1 MRCIITSAN
10 KRIGMFFYRLWHLI
24 AAMAATQN
32 RDVID
37 NRRNRQVLHLF
48 RFIPY
53 VPSSLF
59 PPKTRIA
66 AILLLSAT
74 SSLFYGS
81 AALVTSN
88 SALPDFDIRAD
99 RRSSLSEPPSSF
111 TGKTANASTRSRN
124 DRQPEFLRTGTHT
137 VMRWGSLSGSA
148 SRVYNLFEPLSAP
161 SSDSPETIARNFI
174 RSNTDL
180 YRLDAQEVDSLRI
193 IKTDRSAHS
202 GVMHLTLQ
210 QEVSAIEIFQGA
222 VTVHI
227 DRSGA
232 VIATGGELFADAKDS
247 ANLDRPA
254 ITVTDALR
262 AAADYVDATV
272 PNPVVISS
280 PPEGASSRQIIE
292 SRTAFA
298 RDIQS
303 RLIYFPLTTG
313 RLRLAWEFTLWMKH
327 APDAYLVIVD
337 AENAALL
344 FRYNFTWYEE
354 NPLRPH
360 GLVFTKES
368 PRPANPFT
376 GDENPPIVEREDR
389 PFRAEP
395 FNGEE
400 LFATGDPHF
409 DWWAGR
415 PANNLIS
422 NNTDTHLDRDSMP
435 NQPDLPRLEAPDG
448 NFAFP
453 LNFALA
459 PTTDDNAKAAQVN
472 LFYWINRFHNILYRF
487 GFTESAGNFQT
498 NNFSLGGLGND
509 AIEGDAQ
516 DGSGFNN
523 ANFSAPPDGQA
534 GRVQMFLWNTATPQL
549 DGDFDQGVIIHEL
562 THGLSSRLVGN
573 STGLIGM
580 QSRGMGE
587 GWSDY
592 FALVMLREEGDDPQG
607 AYPIGQYVVNRYA
620 RGIRRFPYSTQPSVY
635 PLTFARIADN
645 TDVHPVGEIW
655 CVALW
660 EMRALL
666 LERYG
671 FREGQRLSLQLV
683 VDGMKL
689 TPVAPTFVDARDAI
703 LLADRVANQGA
714 NACLIWS
721 AFAKRGLGFSAST
734 TDPGDAA
741 PSEAFN
747 GAPFCSDDATL
758 SLDRSNYLP
767 GETLRIRLGD
777 RNAGTTSVIVVSEQT
792 GDSETITLLPEN
804 GVPGSYTA
812 TVNISAHRPTSGDG
826 NIQIASNG
834 TDRIIVTYLDEATS
848 GGGAETVTAAAG
860 IARERAVYSDDVES
874 GNRGWLATGTWAIDS
889 RSSSSPTRSWRV
901 SSSGNSAYQNVIALT
916 SPLLDLTSVT
926 DVSLNFAQS
935 YELFNGFNYAIIE
948 YSIDDGASWARA
960 KANTSTQS
968 AFALTVVRLPGLD
981 GQPRARF
988 RFRLQNSVTSGSN
1001 FWAVDDI
1008 HLTGRSGRGDF
1019 IPAGAVD
1026 APTILRIA
1034 PPFASPSGGIEVT
1047 VFGDNFTESSDMALT
1062 FDNTPAASLRVI
1074 SPGVLR
1080 ATVPPRAPGHAAVR
1094 ILGRRGATTFAPGF
1108 TYIDPQAPTPAPAIE
1123 AITPAEGSLK
1133 GVTIVTI
1140 YGSGFVPST
1149 RVSFGSADGN
1159 VTFVNQTTLRVT
1171 APARATPGAVDVT
1184 VTQDSLLSTLALGFT
1199 YTSASPPQLQI
1210 LTPAG
1215 GETFHLGGVIPVSW
1229 ISSGDTGLL
1238 RHNIQLVYQTGAP
1251 LTSFEAPGSAQ
1262 SFLLPL
1268 NPNLLLE
1275 PQARIRVTAV
1285 DANGNSLE
1293 EFSQP
1298 FAVEQR
1304 WVRRA
1309 NLTASVQRMQAAAA
1323 GGFVYSFGGRTGTSH
1338 ASTIPTV
1345 YRYDPAENIWSNAA
1359 SNGMMIPNM
1368 PTGLNSGDAAFLNG
1382 RIYIPGGITLSSTTS
1397 STHLVY
1403 SVENNSWSAAPDQP
1417 FPASNYS
1424 LAEDAVT
1431 GAYHLTGGAT
1441 TGSVPTATARSFT
1454 AATGEWTE
1462 LPPMNTARFGHES
1475 VMMNG
1480 KLYVAGGIGTGGGLS
1495 SAEVYDFAAR
1505 QWSPISPLNTPRA
1518 YATSV
1523 LAQDLSGNPV
1533 WIIVGGL
1540 NPATGAQLGAES
1552 YDAKTNRWTALDAS
1566 FNPAVA
1572 RVFPGGAAIGPE
1584 FYIVGG
1590 ATPTFSTF
1598 AVERIRITP
1607 FVASADNQPPVLVA
1621 PAAIAGVPEVPLR
1634 FTATANDIG
1643 QTLGVTIE
1651 AQGLPEGA
1659 VFTLSNPSVN
1669 SSTGRFEWTPRPEDA
1684 GKTCTLRLRAYDGIY
1699 EDVKVVRIRVVDARP
1714 LAVVNAADFRP
1725 GAVTPDSIAA
1735 IFGEF
1740 LSVRTETA
1748 FALPL
1753 PLEISGTR
1761 VTINGEPA
1769 PLFFV
1774 SPSQINFAVPPGI
1787 ETGQA
1792 SVMVESADGT
1802 YSFGMVAVTIPVP
1815 AIFTLD
1821 STGMGDAAAL
1831 ATPDGVFYQTQ
1842 PFDVFVDGKPNIL
1855 LLFGTGIRLAAAE
1868 APLDDNGVAEAVT
1881 ATIDGLPATV
1891 YYAGAQGQFSGLD
1904 QLNLEIP
1911 AMLSGGPERRLEV
1924 RVAINGV
1931 TANVVTIVIR

>member
-1 MRCIITSAN
+1 MR
-10 KRIGMFFYRLWHLI
+10 FFHLSRLIPSILI
-24 AAMAATQN
+24 
-32 RDVID
+32 
-37 NRRNRQVLHLF
+37 
-48 RFIPY
+48 
-53 VPSSLF
+53 SLF
-59 PPKTRIA
+59 PPKARIA
-66 AILLLSAT
+66 AILLVAGA
-74 SSLFYGS
+74 SSLLYGS
-81 AALVTSN
+81 AAVVTSN
-88 SALPDFDIRAD
+88 GALADFDIRAD
-99 RRSSLSEPPSSF
+99 RRISLSEPPPSF
-111 TGKTANASTRSRN
+111 TGKTAIASTRGGN
-124 DRQPEFLRTGTHT
+124 DRQRELPGTGTHT
-137 VMRWGSLSGSA
+137 VMRWSSLSGSV
-148 SRVYNLFEPLSAP
+148 SRVYNLFESLSSP
-161 SSDSPETIARNFI
+161 SSDPPETIARNFL
-174 RSNTDL
+174 RSNADL
-180 YRLDAQEVDSLRI
+180 YRLDAQEVNSLRV
-193 IKTDRSAHS
+193 IKSDRTLHS
-202 GVMHLTLQ
+202 GAVHITLQ
-210 QEVSAIEIFQGA
+210 QEVAGIEVFQGA

-227 DRSGA
+227 DRTGA
-232 VIATGGELFADAKDS
+232 VVATGGELFADAPDS
-247 ANLDRPA
+247 VNLDRPA
-254 ITVTDALR
+254 IGVTQALS
-262 AAADYVDATV
+262 AAAGFVDAQI
-272 PNPVVISS
+272 PNPVVIVAPS
-280 PPEGASSRQIIE
+280 EGASLKQVIE
-292 SRTAFA
+292 SGAVFA
-298 RDIQS
+298 REIQG
-303 RLIYFPLTTG
+303 RLVYFPFTTG
-313 RLRLAWEFTLWMKH
+313 RLRLAWEFTLWMKD

-344 FRYNFTWYEE
+344 FRYNFTWYDE

-400 LFATGDPHF
+400 LFAASDPHY

-448 NFAFP
+448 NFTFP
-453 LNFALA
+453 VNFALA
-459 PTTDDNAKAAQVN
+459 PTTDDNARAAQVN

-498 NNFSLGGLGND
+498 SNFDLGGLGND

-562 THGLSSRLVGN
+562 THGLSSRLIGN
-573 STGLIGM
+573 STGLTGM

-592 FALVMLREEGDDPQG
+592 FALVMLREEGDDPHG

-645 TDVHPVGEIW
+645 TAVHPVGEIW
-655 CVALW
+655 CAALW

-671 FREGQRLSLQLV
+671 FSEGQRLSLQLV

-703 LLADRVANQGA
+703 LLADRVANQGS
-714 NACLIWS
+714 NTCLIWS

-734 TDPGDAA
+734 TDPGDAS
-741 PSEAFN
+741 PIEAFD

-777 RNAGTTSVIVVSEQT
+777 RNAGTTSVLVVSEQT
-792 GDSETITLLPEN
+792 GDSETITLLPET
-804 GVPGSYTA
+804 GVPGSYLSQI
-812 TVNISAHRPTSGDG
+812 NISAARPTSGDG
-826 NIQIASNG
+826 DIQIASNG
-834 TDRIIVTYLDEATS
+834 GDRIIVTYVDEST
-848 GGGAETVTAAAG
+848 GGGGTATVTAAAG
-860 IARERAVYSDDVES
+860 VGRERAVYADDVES

-926 DVSLNFAQS
+926 DVSLDFAQS
-935 YELFNGFNYAIIE
+935 YELFNGFNYAIVE

-960 KANTSTQS
+960 KASTSTQA
-968 AFALTVVRLPGLD
+968 AFALSTFRLPGLD
-981 GQPRARF
+981 GQSRARF
-988 RFRLQNSVTSGSN
+988 RFRLQNSVTTGSN

-1026 APTILRIA
+1026 APTIARIT
-1034 PPFASPSGGIEVT
+1034 PSFASPAGGIEVT

-1080 ATVPPRAPGHAAVR
+1080 ATVPAHAPGHAPVR
-1094 ILGRRGATTFAPGF
+1094 IMGRRGATTFAPGF
-1108 TYIDPQAPTPAPAIE
+1108 TYIDSQAPAPAPAIE
-1123 AITPAEGSLK
+1123 AIAPDKGSLK
-1133 GVTIVTI
+1133 GVTVVTI

-1159 VTFVNQTTLRVT
+1159 VTFINQTTLLAT
-1171 APARATPGAVDVT
+1171 APSRQMPGVVDVT
-1184 VTQDSLLSTLALGFT
+1184 VRNGGSVSVLALGFT
-1199 YTSASPPQLQI
+1199 YMDASPPQLHI
-1210 LTPAG
+1210 LAPAG
-1215 GETFHLGGVIPVSW
+1215 GETFHLGGLIPVSW
-1229 ISSGDTGLL
+1229 ISSGGTGLL

-1268 NPNLLLE
+1268 NPTLLLE
-1275 PQARIRVTAV
+1275 PQARIRITAV
-1285 DANGNSLE
+1285 DTDGNSVEQL
-1293 EFSQP
+1293 SPP

-1309 NLTASVQRMQAAAA
+1309 NLTVSVQRMQAAAA
-1323 GGFVYSFGGRTGTSH
+1323 GGFVYSFGGQTGTSQ
-1338 ASTIPTV
+1338 ASTISTV
-1345 YRYDPAENIWSNAA
+1345 YRYDPAENIWSTLA
-1359 SNGMMIPNM
+1359 SSGAMIPNM
-1368 PTGLNSGDAAFLNG
+1368 PAGLNSGDAAVLNG
-1382 RIYIPGGITLSSTTS
+1382 KIYIPGGITLSSAITAS
-1397 STHLVY
+1397 HMVY
-1403 SVENNSWSAAPDQP
+1403 SVENNSWSAAADQP
-1417 FPASNYS
+1417 FPVSNYS
-1424 LAEDAVT
+1424 LAEDA

-1441 TGSVPTATARSFT
+1441 TGSIPTATARSFT
-1454 AATGEWTE
+1454 AATGSWTE
-1462 LPPMNTARFGHES
+1462 LPAMNAARFGHES

-1480 KLYVAGGIGTGGGLS
+1480 KLYVAGGVGTGGGMA
-1495 SAEVYDFAAR
+1495 SAEVYDFAEK
-1505 QWSPISPLNTPRA
+1505 QWSQIPPLNTPRA
-1518 YATSV
+1518 YGTSV
-1523 LAQDLSGNPV
+1523 LAQDISGNPV
-1533 WIIVGGL
+1533 WVIVGGL

-1552 YDAKTNRWTALDAS
+1552 YDPQSNRWSVLDGT

-1572 RVFPGGAAIGPE
+1572 RVFLGGAAIGPE
-1584 FYIVGG
+1584 FFITGG
-1590 ATPTFSTF
+1590 STPTFSTF

-1621 PAAIAGVPEVPLR
+1621 PAEIVGVPEAPIR

-1643 QTLGVTIE
+1643 QTSGVTIE
-1651 AQGLPEGA
+1651 ADGLPEGA
-1659 VFTLSNPSVN
+1659 VFTPSNPSPN

-1684 GKTCTLRLRAYDGIY
+1684 GKIFTLRLRAFDGIY
-1699 EDVKVVRIRVVDARP
+1699 EDVKVVRIRVVVARP
-1714 LAVVNAADFRP
+1714 LAIVNAADFRP
-1725 GAVTPDSIAA
+1725 GVVTPDSIAA

-1748 FALPL
+1748 SALPL
-1753 PLEISGTR
+1753 PLEMSGTR
-1761 VTINGEPA
+1761 VKINGEPA

-1774 SPSQINFAVPPGI
+1774 SPGQINIAVPPGI
-1787 ETGQA
+1787 EPGQA
-1792 SVMVESADGT
+1792 SVTVESADGT
-1802 YSFGMVAVTIPVP
+1802 YSFGMISVASTLP

-1855 LLFGTGIRLAAAE
+1855 LLFGTGIRLASAD
-1868 APLDDNGVAEAVT
+1868 APSDDNGVAEAVT
-1881 ATIDGLPATV
+1881 ATIDGLPAIV

-1924 RVAINGV
+1924 RVVINGV
-1931 TANVVTIVIR
+1931 AANVVTIVIR